1 MPQILLALVYM
12 ILEGPHTKCQSL
24 GESSQAALTLAQLL
38 KFNSVKHARKTEE
51 GSRHVI
57 SQDTFLPVYIGVM
70 LHVKTR
76 KKELIDRLHALGMP
90 ISYDNVLRL
99 SSHVANAVGEHVRE
113 TDTVCPPNLK
123 ANVFSAA
130 SVDNID
136 HNSSSTTATSSF
148 LGTVLAFH

>member
-1 MPQILLALVYM
+1 MLVNM
-12 ILEGPHTKCQSL
+12 ILEGPNTKCQSL

-38 KFNSVKHARKTEE
+38 KFNSVKYARKTEE

-76 KKELIDRLHALGMP
+76 KKELIDRLHALGMS

-99 SSHVANAVGEHVRE
+99 SSDVANAVCEHFKE
-113 TDTVCPPNLK
+113 TDMVCTPNLK
-123 ANVFSAA
+123 ANVL
-130 SVDNID
+130 
-136 HNSSSTTATSSF
+136 TTAGYK
-148 LGTVLAFH
+148 LIPR